1 MLTRPKHDVLKEI
14 KPNRFLVVKFG
25 SLGDIVHCLPSVAQ
39 LRHTFPNAQ
48 IDWLIERK
56 NKIVV
61 ELSRLDVT
69 LLPIDTYQWR
79 NSPSIGSAKEIAEFV
94 WGLSTD
100 GYDCT
105 IDFQG
110 LVKSAFFAYLSGAP
124 IRIGWERDFLKES
137 VSRFFYTEVVT
148 PKRIHIIDQQ
158 MELLRPL
165 GIDPNWETEV
175 PLYPGDA
182 ARRSVKQK
190 LGGLSDFILIN
201 PGGNWRTKCWEP
213 ERYGQLASRF
223 IADGFQVVATCGPS
237 EDHLVQQMLRS
248 ADKGVRYIPT
258 TLEELVALCE
268 SAKLFVGGD
277 TGPMHFA
284 SAVGTPIVSIFGPT
298 SSDRNGPFRREDIV
312 VERRL
317 ACRPCYERDHCPL
330 EHWQCMVDITVEQ
343 VYEAC
348 RKRLFSAAPSH
359 SFQAAE

>member
-1 MLTRPKHDVLKEI
+1 MTRSKIDGLKGN
-14 KPNRFLVVKFG
+14 KPSRFLIVKFG

-39 LRHTFPNAQ
+39 LRMAFPDAE
-48 IDWLIERK
+48 IDWLIEQK

-61 ELSRLDVT
+61 ELSGLDVR

-79 NSPSIGSAKEIAEFV
+79 NSPGIGSAKEIAELI
-94 WGLSTD
+94 WALSTD

-124 IRIGWERDFLKES
+124 VRIGWERDFLKES

-158 MELLRPL
+158 MELLKPL
-165 GIDPNWETEV
+165 GIDPKWETEV
-175 PLYPGDA
+175 RLNAGAA
-182 ARRSVKQK
+182 ARTSIANK
-190 LGGLSDFILIN
+190 LAGLTDYIVIS
-201 PGGNWRTKCWEP
+201 PGTNWPTKCWHP
-213 ERYGQLASRF
+213 ERYGELAARLIS
-223 IADGFQVVATCGPS
+223 DGLPVVATWGPGE
-237 EDHLVQQMLRS
+237 EDMGRRLMR
-248 ADKGVRYIPT
+248 AAGKGIREVKT
-258 TLEELVALCE
+258 SLEELVALCE
-268 SAKLFVGGD
+268 PAKLFVGGD

-284 SAVGTPIVSIFGPT
+284 AAVGAPIVAIFGPT

-317 ACRPCYERDHCPL
+317 ACRPCYERDRCPL
-330 EHWQCMVDITVEQ
+330 EHWQCMVDITVDH

-348 RKRLFSAAPSH
+348 RKRLMLADRSPTL
-359 SFQAAE
+359 QPTE